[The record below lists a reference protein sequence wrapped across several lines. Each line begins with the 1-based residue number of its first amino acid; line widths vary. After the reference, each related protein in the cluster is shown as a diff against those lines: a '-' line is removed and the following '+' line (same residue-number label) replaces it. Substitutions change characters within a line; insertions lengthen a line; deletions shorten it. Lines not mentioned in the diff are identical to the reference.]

1 MSTKKILSI
10 AAASAIIV
18 TGLNALELSGSNPS
32 GPYVGG
38 QDVNLNQGD
47 SELNITDVG
56 AVLNANGERPTEK
69 ELLDAGALLRSKDLR
84 GDALIYPFYR
94 DDSGWGTE
102 ITVRNTTPNATVAK
116 AVLYRNDDSQ
126 EMIDFNIYLSPFDSA
141 TFTIKDGKITT
152 SDRSFAGPVTDP
164 GLARKKNNDGTLKE
178 INYAKDIVHMVG
190 SEKAP
195 FAYQIGSDIRNWT
208 NKGYVT
214 IYGMAQHNDGDKIE
228 EFTESDLNYHR
239 TEADPDSH
247 AKLWKD
253 YRQLLDTCRG
263 DWRQSYSLGKFVE
276 GSMMVPSISPNTVL
290 NCAPEGTVSNTYS
303 DVDLHDF
310 TDVAE
315 NTLTGTVRLYNE
327 GEGSHQARDLIL
339 PATALRN
346 FTSNQMMLWSEGE
359 WAAIQDRRLVVGDNG
374 NSVFNVEGIRID
386 AKIAFYTKSAYFTFS
401 SDPDKKTENKLI
413 VTQPMKRVLMHLLDS
428 PTDSNYWEHFNDSD
442 RKKNDGT
449 KLKDYCLDYPD
460 KNEEGYYSS
469 EYGGFNINDWVFDN
483 DELLAG
489 NVELVPLA
497 PITSPYTTSVT
508 KYSINCEVAE
518 LGDKYFQRDAELV
531 GSDFAYDTDGFAYV
545 NFTRGDQ
552 SSGIPAIITQMTGSK
567 VGGVAQTNWI
577 YAPTIK

>member
-32 GPYVGG
+32 GPYIGG

-56 AVLNANGERPTEK
+56 AVLNANEERPTEK
-69 ELLDAGALLRSKDLR
+69 ELLDAGALLKSKDLR

-94 DDSGWGTE
+94 DDKGWGTE

-116 AVLYRNDDSQ
+116 AVLYRNDDSL
-126 EMIDFNIYLSPFDSA
+126 EIIDFNIYLSPFDSA

-164 GLARKKNNDGTLKE
+164 GLARKKNPNGTLKE
-178 INYAKDIVHMVG
+178 IVYKKDIVHMVG
-190 SEKAP
+190 SDKAP
-195 FAYQIGSDIRNWT
+195 FEYQITSDVPNWT
-208 NKGYVT
+208 DKGYVI
-214 IYGMAQHNDGDKIE
+214 IYGMAQHNDGDNIE
-228 EFTESDLNYHR
+228 DFAEDELNYHR
-239 TEADPDSH
+239 TESDPDAH

-263 DWRQSYSLGKFVE
+263 DWRKSYALGKFDR
-276 GSMMVPSISPNTVL
+276 GTMRLPSISPNVVP
-290 NCAPEGTVSNTYS
+290 NCAPEGTESNTYS
-303 DVDLHDF
+303 DIDLHDF

-315 NTLTGTVRLYNE
+315 NTLTGTVRLYNA
-327 GEGSHQARDLIL
+327 GKGKTQARDLIL

-359 WAAIQDRRLVVGDNG
+359 WAAIQDRRLITDATGK
-374 NSVFNVEGIRID
+374 SIFNVSGIRID
-386 AKIAFYTKSAYFTFS
+386 ARTAFYTKSAYFTFS
-401 SDPDKKTENKLI
+401 KDPEKKTENKLI
-413 VTQPMKRVLMHLLDS
+413 VTQPMKRVLMNLLDS
-428 PTDSNYWEHFNDSD
+428 PTDSNYWEHFNDQD
-442 RKKNDGT
+442 RGKGI
-449 KLKDYCLDYPD
+449 CLDYPD
-460 KNEEGYYSS
+460 NGKDGKPRGYYAS

-483 DELLAG
+483 DEMLAG

-497 PITSPYTTSVT
+497 PITSPYTTSLS

-518 LGDKYFQRDAELV
+518 LGDDYFQRDSELI
-531 GSDFAYDTDGFAYV
+531 GSDFAHDRDGFAYV
-545 NFTRGDQ
+545 NFTRGEQ
-552 SSGIPAIITQMTGSK
+552 SSGLPAIVTQMTGSK